1 MSCPSAF
8 IVSQGGCGSTVFFDQ
23 LGYGSRCENVKNCT
37 CVKKHVLANCLKN
50 VTFIKNTKILYIY
63 GNPYEQLLSVARRC
77 FIPHLIYEYENSDY
91 SKYVDTFKKSVFLK
105 WHEFVNPGTNERQC
119 VGVGLEE
126 ILSRYLEDRNAFLDF
141 KLHYMSWRKVPLKNV
156 SIRFI
161 KYDEI
166 LNSGKEK
173 ICSWLDRDFDFELK
187 KRKVNYINFK
197 KNHPEI
203 SRKIEEKYKSW
214 FSLYEKIPLVEDLIW

>member
-126 ILSRYLEDRNAFLDF
+126 ILSRYLEDRNAFVDF
-141 KLHYMSWRKVPLKNV
+141 RLHYMSWKKVPLKNV
-156 SIRFI
+156 SIRFL

-173 ICSWLDRDFDFELK
+173 ICSWFDRDFDFKLK
-187 KRKVNYINFK
+187 KRKVNYVDFK

-203 SRKIEEKYKSW
+203 SEKIEEKYKSW
-214 FSLYEKIPLVEDLIW
+214 FSLYQKIPLVEDLIW